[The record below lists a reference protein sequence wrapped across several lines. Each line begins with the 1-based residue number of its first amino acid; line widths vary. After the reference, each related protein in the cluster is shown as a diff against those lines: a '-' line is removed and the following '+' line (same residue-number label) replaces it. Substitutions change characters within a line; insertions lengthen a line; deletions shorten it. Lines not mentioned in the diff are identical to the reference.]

1 MAVNPA
7 IRGHGLGNLLV
18 QELDKYCAET
28 GVLQVTLSTAN
39 PRAGNFYKKCGFV
52 DLAPVDSRV
61 LRMVKYLG
69 ERIIRRVAVVGGT
82 HGNERIGV
90 ELVRQWTN
98 DWSAVERSTFKTSVL
113 LGNPS
118 AVDAN
123 TRYVEVD
130 MNRQFSSKDM
140 DSWKTS
146 PLDSAEVLRAK
157 ELNELL
163 GPKGAINSP
172 FGSDFVIDLHSSVS
186 NVGLVA
192 MINGAD
198 KDCHALRL
206 SQYLLEERKIDFPS
220 LKITNSKEDKS
231 GAFNVDSIT
240 PYGIAFEVGPIV
252 HGTLSVELLEQ
263 TRQLVFATLDFL
275 EAQNKRLLH
284 AAAVDA
290 ECEKSTS
297 VESTEPGV
305 LLSQGREIVLASNSA
320 TTALIKK
327 TPPFKEIDCYV
338 EVSKVLYPGEESDV
352 SPKIGSYPTSSVVHP
367 ALEGKDWT
375 EIEDGNAAFMST
387 DGSKT
392 SIPFKRPVIPPG
404 HFQPPG
410 PPETPPTL
418 YPVFINEAAYQKSG
432 VAFAVYKKISKTV
445 F

>member
-7 IRGHGLGNLLV
+7 IRGKGLGNLLV

-52 DLAPVDSRV
+52 DLAPIDSKV
-61 LRMVKYLG
+61 LRMIKYLG
-69 ERIIRRVAVVGGT
+69 ERVIRRVAVVGGT

-98 DWSAVERSTFKTSVL
+98 DCSVLERSTFKTSVL

-118 AVDAN
+118 AVVAN

-130 MNRQFSSKDM
+130 MNRQFSSKDIAC
-140 DSWKTS
+140 WETS
-146 PLDSAEVLRAK
+146 HLDSAEVLRSK

-163 GPKGAINSP
+163 GPKGAINCPS
-172 FGSDFVIDLHSSVS
+172 GCDFVIDLHSSVS

-206 SQYLLEERKIDFPS
+206 SQYLLEERKEDFPS

-231 GAFNVDSIT
+231 GALNVDSIT
-240 PYGIAFEVGPIV
+240 PYGIAFEVGPVV
-252 HGTLSVELLEQ
+252 HGTLSADLLEQ

-275 EAQNKRLLH
+275 DAQNKRLLH
-284 AAAVDA
+284 AAAIDA
-290 ECEKSTS
+290 KNITGTDCI
-297 VESTEPGV
+297 EPGV
-305 LLSQGREIVLASNSA
+305 LLSQGREIVLASNPS
-320 TTALIKK
+320 TVALIKK
-327 TPPFKEIDCYV
+327 TPSFKEIDCYV
-338 EVSKVLYPGEESDV
+338 EVSKILYPDEELDADR
-352 SPKIGSYPTSSVVHP
+352 KKAKFPTTSVIHP
-367 ALEGKDWT
+367 SLEGMDWT
-375 EIEDGNAAFMST
+375 VIEEDQAAFIST

-392 SIPFKRPVIPPG
+392 TTLFKRPVIQAG

-410 PPETPPTL
+410 PPEVPPPL

-432 VAFAVYKKISKTV
+432 VAFAVYKKISRTV